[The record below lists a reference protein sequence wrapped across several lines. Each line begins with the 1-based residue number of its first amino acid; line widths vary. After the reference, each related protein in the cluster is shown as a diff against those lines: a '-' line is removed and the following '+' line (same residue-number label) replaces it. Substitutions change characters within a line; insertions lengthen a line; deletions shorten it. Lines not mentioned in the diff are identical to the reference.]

1 MSIQFNQELSG
12 AIGFTQNITP
22 TINVLTPQSTM
33 NNLHIDFVAWEEL
46 IQKPRGNILT
56 GPLAITVST
65 VKNGTHSK
73 FSKITEVNRVPQFI
87 KTMNEEIKISL
98 SVLVII

>member
-1 MSIQFNQELSG
+1 MSIHLNQELSG

-33 NNLHIDFVAWEEL
+33 NNLHIDFVAWKEL

-56 GPLAITVST
+56 GALAITISRVINCSHYVSL
-65 VKNGTHSK
+65 
-73 FSKITEVNRVPQFI
+73 I
-87 KTMNEEIKISL
+87 
-98 SVLVII
+98 